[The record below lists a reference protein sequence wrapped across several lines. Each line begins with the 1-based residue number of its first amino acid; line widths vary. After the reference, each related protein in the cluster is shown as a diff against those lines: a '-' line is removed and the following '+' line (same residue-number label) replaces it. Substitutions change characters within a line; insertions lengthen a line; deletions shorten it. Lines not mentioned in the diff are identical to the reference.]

1 MAFFIT
7 GDTHISHD
15 ISKLNTKNFP
25 EQKSLTKDDYIII
38 AGDFG
43 GVWSGGKDDQYWLN
57 WLDTRNFTTL
67 FVDGNHE
74 NFALLNEYPVETLCG
89 GKVHKLMP
97 SVLHL
102 MRGEIYEIDGK
113 KFFAMGGAASHDM
126 HYRTEFKNWW
136 REEMPSEEEY
146 DNAINNLAY
155 HNGNIDY
162 VISHCCPDSIQE
174 KISPE
179 YEHNR
184 LTNFLE
190 HIVKSDCTYTKWFFG
205 HYHVDQ
211 EIDEKHVC
219 LYDNIVKL

>member
-1 MAFFIT
+1 MAFFFT

-25 EQKSLTKDDYIII
+25 EQKVLTKEDYIII
-38 AGDFG
+38 CGDFG

-74 NFALLNEYPVETLCG
+74 NFALLNEYPVETFCG

-126 HYRTEFKNWW
+126 HLRTEFKNWW

-174 KISPE
+174 KISPI

-190 HIVKSDCTYTKWFFG
+190 HIVKADCTYSKWFFG
-205 HYHVDQ
+205 HYHEDI